1 MSSQPSKKIKAV
13 GAIGAQEKFTEK
25 MKELALEKKE
35 QETQMKAFTL
45 GIAYINLVGKAIP
58 PGPLSLVP
66 EEDAKRLSLVC
77 FAESAE
83 ERKVAVVDSQNTDV
97 KAYLDELGK
106 KVHTKITVFLIS
118 STSMQAAL
126 KMYAQ
131 LPRVKEEIA
140 GVEITQENLD
150 AYGEAFTDIR
160 TVNEQL
166 KGVTLTEIITVLI
179 AIALKTRSSDI
190 HIEAEE
196 HDVKARMRVDGIL
209 HDLAILDHATWPK
222 IISRIKLLSGLKLNI
237 NDRPQDGR
245 FTIFLKDDKV
255 DVRVSTLP
263 TNYGESVVM
272 RLLRSSA
279 AGLKFEQL
287 GLSEYSSKRLQKEID
302 KPNGMI
308 VTTGPTGSGKTTTL
322 YAILNYLNSPEVKI
336 ITLEDPVEYK
346 LGGINQSQIDAS
358 KGYTFA
364 AGLRSILRQDPDV
377 VMVGEIRDLET
388 ADIAI
393 NASLTGHLVLS
404 TIHTNSAAGAIPRF
418 LAMGVKGFL
427 LAPAF
432 NAVMGQR
439 LIRKLCQ
446 TCRVEVQ
453 LDQEPLERAKKILSE
468 ISPTSGITVDL
479 DTLKFWGPKGCND
492 CHGLGYKG
500 RLGIYE
506 IMNMTQQI
514 EALVLAGQ
522 ISEYAI
528 QAEAIKDGMITMVQD
543 GLIRAAAGITSVEE
557 VFSVAD

>member
-1 MSSQPSKKIKAV
+1 MSQQPPKKIKTVA
-13 GAIGAQEKFTEK
+13 ATGAQEKFAEK
-25 MKELALEKKE
+25 IREMALEKRE
-35 QETQMKAFTL
+35 QETQMKAFTI
-45 GIAYINLVGKAIP
+45 GVPYINLLGKAIP
-58 PGPLSLVP
+58 PGPLGLIP
-66 EEDAKRLSLVC
+66 EEDARRLSIVC
-77 FAESAE
+77 FSEKSD
-83 ERKVAVVDSQNTDV
+83 ERKVAAVDPQQSDV
-97 KAYLDELGK
+97 KTYIEELGK
-106 KVHTKITVFLIS
+106 KIHAKISFFLIS
-118 STSMQAAL
+118 PTSMEAAL

-131 LPRVKEEIA
+131 LPKVREEVEGVQIA
-140 GVEITQENLD
+140 QEDLD
-150 AYGEAFTDIR
+150 KYGEAFTDIR
-160 TVNEQL
+160 TVNDQL
-166 KGVTLTEIITVLI
+166 KGVSLTEIITVLI

-209 HDLAILDHATWPK
+209 HDLAILDHAAWPK
-222 IISRIKLLSGLKLNI
+222 IISRIKLLSGLKLNVS
-237 NDRPQDGR
+237 DRPQDGR

-287 GLSEYSSKRLQKEID
+287 GLSEYSSKLLQKEID

-308 VTTGPTGSGKTTTL
+308 ITTGPTGSGKTTTL
-322 YAILNYLNSPEVKI
+322 YAILNYLNSSEVKI

-346 LGGINQSQIDAS
+346 LGGINQSQIDAG

-364 AGLRSILRQDPDV
+364 AGLRSILRQDPDI

-393 NASLTGHLVLS
+393 NAARTGHLVLS

-427 LAPAF
+427 LAPAL

-439 LIRKLCQ
+439 LIRRLCQ
-446 TCRVEVQ
+446 TCKVEIQ
-453 LDQEPLERAKKILSE
+453 LDQENGDRVKKVLSE
-468 ISPTSGITVDL
+468 ISPASGITIDS
-479 DTLKFWGPKGCND
+479 TTMKFWGPKGCND

-506 IMNMTQQI
+506 IMNLTQEI
-514 EALVLAGQ
+514 EALILSGQ

-528 QAEAIKDGMITMVQD
+528 QDVAVKNGMITMVQD
-543 GLIRAAAGITSVEE
+543 GLLRALTGVTS
-557 VFSVAD
+557 